1 MLFSTK
7 IGCTGSSESQNAWNG
22 AEQQNREKQR
32 SKEVAG
38 ILNAK
43 AGSLE
48 DPAQL
53 RERITSAVRRG
64 IIF

>member
-1 MLFSTK
+1 MLFSSK
-7 IGCTGSSESQNAWNG
+7 IGCTGSSEAQSAWDG

-43 AGSLE
+43 AGGLE
-48 DPAQL
+48 DLAQL
-53 RERITSAVRRG
+53 RERIASAVRRG